1 MSTFEGL
8 AIPVACR
15 LWKSHTHVGTRIA
28 VRSDSLSA
36 LIAVSKQRAKA
47 PGLGLIMAELALTRA
62 FDAVDFS
69 ELTHVPGAANGAADA
84 LSRVA
89 APSPSAIPPGLEPR
103 LEPLVEPRTP
113 EWWLVAKHARRVC
126 V

>member
-1 MSTFEGL
+1 M
-8 AIPVACR
+8 
-15 LWKSHTHVGTRIA
+15 GTRIA

-36 LIAVSKQRAKA
+36 LIAVSKQKAKA

-69 ELTHVPGAANGAADA
+69 ELAHVPGAANGTADA

-89 APSPSAIPPGLEPR
+89 APTPSAIPPELEPR
-103 LEPLVEPRTP
+103 RQSVVEPRTRG
-113 EWWLVAKHARRVC
+113 WWLVAN
-126 V
+126 